1 MSQYLRSMEGCR
13 LACTIRRRTTQN
25 HPPPPPFG
33 MLNHYWL
40 ASPTP
45 SSLVPVFPNNSLVPT
60 CTLEGERGTVRV
72 KRLAL
77 KLNKNRRFHSTSQI
91 LIGRVNLHFRSPH
104 AKLCAT
110 HGIQQTIKWIVFII
124 IKLYYYI
131 FIQ

>member
-1 MSQYLRSMEGCR
+1 MILNQSTAYIITCERWDVSQYLRSMEGCR

-72 KRLAL
+72 KRLAQEPC
-77 KLNKNRRFHSTSQI
+77 RM
-91 LIGRVNLHFRSPH
+91 SP
-104 AKLCAT
+104 ARA
-110 HGIQQTIKWIVFII
+110 QTQTAQSG
-124 IKLYYYI
+124 IKLTNREAATVPT
-131 FIQ
+131 QQL